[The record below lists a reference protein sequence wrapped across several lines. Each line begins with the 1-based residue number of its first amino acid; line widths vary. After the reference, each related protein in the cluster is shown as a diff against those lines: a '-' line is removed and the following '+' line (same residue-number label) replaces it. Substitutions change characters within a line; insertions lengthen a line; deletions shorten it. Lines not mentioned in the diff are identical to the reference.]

1 MSLNTKVAVA
11 YLRVSDKRQNIE
23 TQRKKAIE
31 YADRHNLHLDEDMII
46 SEKEPASNT
55 NDSPMISDFTIVF
68 KHRPELL
75 RILTMASRKEFFHLI
90 VYSSD
95 RLARDVFQ
103 NALIK
108 HHLQKYKI
116 QIHYTKEGENF
127 KNDSLSQKL
136 QNIIACFAEFEAS
149 TNATRVYDSLIHVFN
164 RGDWTGGTPPFGFNL
179 KDKENGKGTV
189 LDIDNTKTDI
199 VKTAFELYSK
209 GYGYRKI
216 ADILSKKYFPYE
228 FKKSTIEYMI
238 TNEVYSGT
246 LTWGKKGGR
255 RKNRVKND
263 TYLKA
268 EHEKFDIMG
277 KDLLALVNLQ
287 KEIKPTIKD
296 PQYFSSPF
304 ILKDLLICSKCN
316 EKKLIPKNY
325 GKNKASVYR
334 CPIKKNSKS
343 HNIVKAK
350 EIEDLVLEELSK
362 ITFSKAEMFDA
373 HKKYT
378 DLSNQQIKKSKKIK
392 SKLKSKILHLQK
404 NISNINEM
412 LSESSKE
419 HIVQGLIKYKH
430 YFKDKISLLSNQ
442 LKEKENLID
451 ADPIPL
457 EEFSNMVYEITKN
470 IPDKRFL
477 CFLLIDKILVSST
490 DDNLTFEIFIY
501 PKTLKYQGFFK

>member
-1 MSLNTKVAVA
+1 M
-11 YLRVSDKRQNIE
+11 SDKRQHIE
-23 TQRKKAIE
+23 TQRKKAIK
-31 YADRHNLHLDEDMII
+31 YAEENNLYLDEDMIL

-55 NDSPMISDFTIVF
+55 KDSPMISDFTIVF

-75 RILTMASRKEFFHLI
+75 KILTMASRKEFSHLI
-90 VYSSD
+90 AYSSD

-108 HHLQKYKI
+108 HHLEKYKI

-149 TNATRVYDSLIHVFN
+149 TNGTRVYDSLSHVFK
-164 RGDWTGGTPPFGFNL
+164 RGDWTGGKAPFGFKL
-179 KDKENGKGTV
+179 EDKVNGKGKI
-189 LDIDNTKTDI
+189 LNIDYTKTDI

-216 ADILSKKYFPYE
+216 AAILSEKYFPYE
-228 FKKSTIEYMI
+228 FKKSKIEYMI

-246 LTWGKKGGR
+246 VTWGKKGGR

-268 EHEKFDIMG
+268 EHEEFDIMG
-277 KDLLALVNLQ
+277 PDLLTLVNLQ

-316 EKKLIPKNY
+316 AEKLIPKNY

-334 CPIKKNSKS
+334 CPIKKGSKS

-350 EIEDLVLEELSK
+350 EIEDLVIKELNK
-362 ITFSKAEMFDA
+362 IDFSKEEMINA

-378 DLSNQQIKKSKKIK
+378 DLFNQQIKKSKKSQ
-392 SKLKSKILHLQK
+392 SKLNSKILNLQK

-412 LSESSKE
+412 LSENLKE
-419 HIVQGLIKYKH
+419 HVVQGLIKYKH
-430 YFKDKISLLSNQ
+430 YFEDKISLLSNQ
-442 LKEKENLID
+442 LKEKENLIN
-451 ADPIPL
+451 AEPIPL
-457 EEFSNMVYEITKN
+457 ENFSNMVYEIIEDK
-470 IPDKRFL
+470 PDERFL
-477 CFLLIDKILVSST
+477 CYLLIDKILVSNENG
-490 DDNLTFEIFIY
+490 NLTLEIFIY
-501 PKTLKYQGFFK
+501 PKTLKYQGFLK